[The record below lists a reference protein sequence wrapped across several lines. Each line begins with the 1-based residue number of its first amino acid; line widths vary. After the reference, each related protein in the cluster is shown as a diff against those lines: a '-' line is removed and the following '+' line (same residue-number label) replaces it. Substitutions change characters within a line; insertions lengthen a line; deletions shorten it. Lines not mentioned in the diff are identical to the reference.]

1 MSVFFIYRDYQ
12 VETGIIRFLSLL
24 TAFVSSLR
32 QAVRLQIERPKLRVA
47 ATWSAHALNERHLGG
62 VSCNGEL
69 GSPAVASL
77 VG

>member
-1 MSVFFIYRDYQ
+1 MFYLHHDYH
-12 VETGIIRFLSLL
+12 VEMAIIRVLALL
-24 TAFVSSLR
+24 RAFVSSLR
-32 QAVRLQIERPKLRVA
+32 QAVRLQIERPKLRVD

-62 VSCNGEL
+62 ASCNGEL